1 MIHLIASA
9 NAHYANRITAW
20 LDAACEYAQGWRVTL
35 AAVVGAGEDM
45 RWLGAI
51 IRDTPD
57 AAVVDIDRAA
67 LPFLPPL
74 DHLQAGGFLDAQPLT
89 NDAYAIADDDLI
101 IFTDGDAYLQRPPTA
116 AEQQMLANWPTGV
129 IGLAY
134 NAGPDDTLA
143 TEAARLKPRTDVAEA
158 GFDLSLPIY
167 NLGVIVARAGDYR
180 RWLAAYVP
188 IQPRVAALFDHHAHQ
203 QWGLC
208 AAIPDAGLRVSVL
221 PATLHTHGHYP
232 PPPGVT
238 LGRERG
244 RITANGEI
252 VLFRHHL

>member
-1 MIHLIASA
+1 MTIHLIASA

-20 LDAACEYAQGWRVTL
+20 LDAACAYADGWRTEL
-35 AAVVGAGEDM
+35 ACV
-45 RWLGAI
+45 LGATESLDWVQGL
-51 IRDTPD
+51 RESYPG
-57 AAVVDIDRAA
+57 VVLARITREA
-67 LPFLPPL
+67 LPFVPPL
-74 DHLQAGGFLDAQPLT
+74 DHLQAGSFISTVFD
-89 NDAYAIADDDLI
+89 DDDLI

-116 AEQQMLANWPTGV
+116 AEQQMLANWPAGV

>member
-1 MIHLIASA
+1 MTIHLIASA

-20 LDAACEYAQGWRVTL
+20 LDAACEYAQGWRVELACVAGTNESFDWIQALRTSYPDVTL
-35 AAVVGAGEDM
+35 ARLTRE
-45 RWLGAI
+45 
-51 IRDTPD
+51 
-57 AAVVDIDRAA
+57 A
-67 LPFLPPL
+67 LPFVPPL
-74 DHLQAGGFLDAQPLT
+74 DHLQAGGFLSA
-89 NDAYAIADDDLI
+89 AFDDNDLI
-101 IFTDGDAYLQRPPTA
+101 IFTDGDAYMQRVPTA
-116 AEQQMLANWPTGV
+116 QEQAMLASWPLGT

-158 GFDLSLPIY
+158 GFDLRLPIY
-167 NLGVIVARAGDYR
+167 NLGVIIARAGDYR

-188 IQPRVAALFDHHAHQ
+188 IQPRVVGLFDHHAHQ

-208 AAIPDAGLRVSVL
+208 AAISDAGLRVSVV

-244 RITANGEI
+244 RITANGET

>member
-20 LDAACEYAQGWRVTL
+20 LDAACEYAQGWRVMLACVGAKAVGDIEWSDAL
-35 AAVVGAGEDM
+35 AADY
-45 RWLGAI
+45 
-51 IRDTPD
+51 PD
-57 AAVVDIDRAA
+57 AKFPIFMRQD
-67 LPFLPPL
+67 LPFHPPL
-74 DHLQAGGFLDAQPLT
+74 DHLQAGLFLRPSLF
-89 NDAYAIADDDLI
+89 NDDDLI

-116 AEQQMLANWPTGV
+116 AEQQMLANWPAGV

-143 TEAARLKPRTDVAEA
+143 TEAARLKPRADVAEA
-158 GFDLSLPIY
+158 GFDLSLPVY

-208 AAIPDAGLRVSVL
+208 AAIPDAGLTVSVL
-221 PATLHTHGHYP
+221 PATLHSHGHYP

>member
-20 LDAACEYAQGWRVTL
+20 LDAACVYAHGWRIWL
-35 AAVVGAGEDM
+35 AGVVEAGDLA
-45 RWLGAI
+45 WLDSIANCYPPSTTI
-51 IRDTPD
+51 P
-57 AAVVDIDRAA
+57 IDRAW

-74 DHLQAGGFLDAQPLT
+74 DHLQAGGFLDVLRMP
-89 NDAYAIADDDLI
+89 DDDLI

-116 AEQQMLANWPTGV
+116 AEQQMLANWPAGV

-143 TEAARLKPRTDVAEA
+143 TEAARLKPRADVAEA